1 MVAMSGSSGF
11 GPGDAA
17 GAAGGAVIGTILGNA
32 MLRRRQRRL
41 AREAV
46 RYLGPGE
53 KLAAPIPYC
62 HQGARR
68 VQTVGLAIFALALL
82 AGLICS
88 AITSNG
94 GLIGAVFFGGMGAG
108 VLLMMVSAALATN
121 YAMVLTDRRLLLFR
135 TKGQLR
141 LRLREIQIGVPRGQV
156 SMSTQM
162 RFDGAA
168 VNLTFAPATGIPPV
182 SLDRASPGA
191 CVKAVQA
198 ALTAR
203 IAPAAGPHVPGTAST
218 GHRARG
224 AA

>member
-1 MVAMSGSSGF
+1 MIAMNGGSGF
-11 GPGDAA
+11 GFGDAA

-94 GLIGAVFFGGMGAG
+94 GLIGAVFFGGMWAG
-108 VLLMMVSAALATN
+108 LLVLIVAAALATN

-156 SMSTQM
+156 SMSTQT

-168 VNLTFAPATGIPPV
+168 VNLTFAPATGIPPI

-191 CVKAVQA
+191 CVKAIQA
-198 ALTAR
+198 TL
-203 IAPAAGPHVPGTAST
+203 IAGVTPAAGQHVPGTGDT
-218 GHRARG
+218 GHPARRA
-224 AA
+224 A